1 MKSRVLLDFL
11 LIIFIYLVCGGLV
24 YGSYALN
31 WPGELGVQVG
41 AQQNVQDFL
50 DKFLLWSEVAGGI
63 SIFCAFAWYV
73 LGEWGPRAN
82 QLSAGT
88 WLAIWF
94 ALFLAVILGSMAAIF
109 LGPEVTEN
117 GWVLALFYVVW
128 GPAFYYLAT
137 VLFSPVNT
145 KYIVPGSGIMRRG

>member
-1 MKSRVLLDFL
+1 MKSRVPIDFL
-11 LIIFIYLVCGGLV
+11 LMVFVYLICAGLIYGAVTM
-24 YGSYALN
+24 N
-31 WPGELGVQVG
+31 WPSQLGVQVG
-41 AQQNVQDFL
+41 NVEDFL
-50 DKFLLWSEVAGGI
+50 DRFLMWSEVAGGI

-82 QLSAGT
+82 QLSSGA

-94 ALFLAVILGSMAAIF
+94 ALFLAVILGAVAAVF
-109 LGPEVTEN
+109 LGPEATEN
-117 GWVLALFYVVW
+117 AWVVAVCYVIW

-145 KYIVPGSGIMRRG
+145 KYIVPGSGLIRRGW